1 MLRRRLHLLKNFPC
15 IRPKLLLNYQHEH
28 QTLRCHTRDQCF
40 LPRTLGGLLQSP
52 TQGFRC
58 PGTKPG
64 PASIRTPADGTV
76 RLAVV
81 LTPGEIAAAVPELAA
96 LATWSLPVDAV
107 AETK

>member
-1 MLRRRLHLLKNFPC
+1 MNPITNIQSSTLSPAAMT
-15 IRPKLLLNYQHEH
+15 PK
-28 QTLRCHTRDQCF
+28 
-40 LPRTLGGLLQSP
+40 
-52 TQGFRC
+52 
-58 PGTKPG
+58 
-64 PASIRTPADGTV
+64 AAAPADGTV